1 MNTKGYLK
9 RKAVFLGAKAFMSII
24 SKIGLPIICFL
35 LIFFILITGLSSQ
48 IQKNISVLADSEN
61 ENVEIKDEKGNTL
74 KGKATYVGVDD
85 RDTDFSRKVLAQT
98 SVFSNARNP
107 YYNGYRNLCEGFC
120 SAMYA
125 KAGLPYR
132 GSCCAYRHSVR
143 TANRF
148 GKIPKGAL
156 VFSGQKRDGS
166 FYENYHAP
174 GTFCT
179 VCNHWAG
186 HIGIYVGNGIV
197 VGSQIPYAMSLDTF
211 IDICGYGG
219 WATY

>member
-1 MNTKGYLK
+1 MNTEGYLK
-9 RKAVFLGAKAFMSII
+9 RKAVFLTAKAFMSII
-24 SKIGLPIICFL
+24 SKIGFPIICFL
-35 LIFFILITGLSSQ
+35 LIFFILITG
-48 IQKNISVLADSEN
+48 LADSEN

-148 GKIPKGAL
+148 GKIPKGEM
-156 VFSGQKRDGS
+156 S
-166 FYENYHAP
+166 FWGPHHRGKWN
-174 GTFCT
+174 C
-179 VCNHWAG
+179 CR
-186 HIGIYVGNGIV
+186 
-197 VGSQIPYAMSLDTF
+197 
-211 IDICGYGG
+211 
-219 WATY
+219 